1 MPKSR
6 HYPPLARALVK
17 ANYSDQ
23 QISPREKV
31 A

>member
-1 MPKSR
+1 MPKSW
-6 HYPPLARALVK
+6 HYLPLAHALVQ